1 MRGGL
6 VSMPLYQL
14 ADMREQLDT
23 ELFLADGVLT
33 PAQERRFDAINGTVD
48 QKVERIGLLICEALA
63 TAKAIEHEEERLAAR
78 RRALLNQVERR
89 KEFLRLIM
97 ARLQKKRVVGTL
109 CTVTLQDNS
118 VVSVSTATPAAAG
131 PQRDLFARGRP
142 SHQRRGERG
151 QHVRVR

>member
-1 MRGGL
+1 VRDGL

-48 QKVERIGLLICEALA
+48 QQPDALA
-63 TAKAIEHEEERLAAR
+63 TAKAIEHEEERLATR

-109 CTVTLQDNS
+109 CSVTLQDNS
-118 VVSVSTATPAAAG
+118 VVSVSTAAPSLAG